1 MEHRPVATGIALCW
15 LLLAILGSAFIA
27 LERLSFPDWVLWQR
41 LLAVLVPLFPLGL
54 VLLYCFRPNAFSIL
68 HCVLLPLLALSSV
81 VFAVV
86 DSDQIYFA
94 LLFGPLCLLAVPV
107 LVRELRKKPPPP
119 PIDFFPG
126 ARTAGASQALR
137 PPFFP

>member
-1 MEHRPVATGIALCW
+1 MAPRPVATGIALFW
-15 LLLAILGSAFIA
+15 LVLAIVGGAFVA
-27 LERLSFPDWVLWQR
+27 WQGPDWPLWQR
-41 LLAVLVPLFPLGL
+41 LLAVLVRLFALGL

-68 HCVLLPLLALSSV
+68 HCALLPLLALAAV

-86 DSDQIYFA
+86 SGRLDLA
-94 LLFGPLCLLAVPV
+94 VLFVPLCLLLVPF
-107 LVRELRKKPPPP
+107 LVRELRKKLPPP

-137 PPFFP
+137 HPYP